1 LVENIAF
8 TSFVERLQVWTCC
21 TVFCFVAIELS
32 ASGDQTT
39 DIRTTFDFAMIAGR
53 PLFVTRCG
61 ILNFKVGG
69 RIRFSILGRK
79 KMTL

>member
-1 LVENIAF
+1 
-8 TSFVERLQVWTCC
+8 
-21 TVFCFVAIELS
+21 LS

-39 DIRTTFDFAMIAGR
+39 DIRTTFDFAMFAGH
-53 PLFVTRCG
+53 PLFATRCG